1 MHTVVVPLSH
11 RAAGADRLA
20 TATGR
25 RALAAVLACAAL
37 TGAAC
42 SSDDGGDTSSGSSA
56 GTATPDSAADPAS
69 PSSSATTTTT
79 TVAPSTTTTTLVATT
94 STTVIPTV
102 PETGVPGIASGD
114 DFCRAWSE
122 FAGTFQA
129 LALASNLA
137 ADPAAARRAEV
148 AAAPAVVAAVGD
160 MDTALPA
167 VLEPERDVLLADL
180 VGPFGRRAERA
191 LDELVQA
198 GMSADQTDALGDLW
212 LATLA
217 ERGLDDPD
225 ITVDAPADVDPL
237 LTAAV
242 AVFSA
247 EVPPISQDPSLVT
260 AAQAPSTEQYLSDNC
275 PDQGTLA
282 GNDVV
287 DG

>member
-1 MHTVVVPLSH
+1 V
-11 RAAGADRLA
+11 
-20 TATGR
+20 
-25 RALAAVLACAAL
+25 AVLVCAAL

-42 SSDDGGDTSSGSSA
+42 SSDDGAGTSGGSSR
-56 GTATPDSAADPAS
+56 GTAPADSAVDRS
-69 PSSSATTTTT
+69 PSSSAGTTMT
-79 TVAPSTTTTTLVATT
+79 TVTPSTTTTTTTLVPTT

-102 PETGVPGIASGD
+102 PETGVPGIESGD

-137 ADPAAARRAEV
+137 ADPAVARRAEV
-148 AAAPAVVAAVGD
+148 AAAPAVVAAVSD
-160 MDTALPA
+160 MDAALPA
-167 VLEPERDVLLADL
+167 VLEPERDVLLEDL

-191 LDELVQA
+191 LDALVGAGTSAEQA
-198 GMSADQTDALGDLW
+198 DALGDLW
-212 LATLA
+212 LVTLA

-225 ITVDAPADVDPL
+225 ITIVAPADVEPVL
-237 LTAAV
+237 SAAV

-260 AAQAPSTEQYLSDNC
+260 GAEAPATEQYLSDNC

-287 DG
+287 DS